1 MALKLFIK
9 SKIQLKNIPGDSISI
24 KFSNKLV
31 IISQFIA
38 QEKET
43 EDKWFNQAEKSLL
56 LPWTE
61 NIWGSFRHIFK
72 LLHEWSRDIF

>member
-1 MALKLFIK
+1 MAQRLFIK
-9 SKIQLKNIPGDSISI
+9 SKIQLKNTPRDSISI

-38 QEKET
+38 QEKKT

-56 LPWTE
+56 LLWTK

>member
-1 MALKLFIK
+1 MAQRLFIK
-9 SKIQLKNIPGDSISI
+9 SKIQLKNTPGDSISI

-38 QEKET
+38 QEKKT

-56 LPWTE
+56 LLWKKNT
-61 NIWGSFRHIFK
+61 WGSFRHIFK

>member
-1 MALKLFIK
+1 MAQRLFIK
-9 SKIQLKNIPGDSISI
+9 SKIQLKNTPGDSISI

-31 IISQFIA
+31 IISVYCSR
-38 QEKET
+38 EET

-56 LPWTE
+56 LLWTK